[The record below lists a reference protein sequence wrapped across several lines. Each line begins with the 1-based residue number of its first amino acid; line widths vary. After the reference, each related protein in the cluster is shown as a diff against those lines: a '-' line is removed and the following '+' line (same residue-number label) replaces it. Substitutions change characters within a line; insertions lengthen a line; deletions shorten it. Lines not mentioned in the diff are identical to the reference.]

1 MISRCMFSNSCSLCI
16 SSIFRRVC
24 KSMQWFKSI
33 VASCTISVPFI
44 IWLVTLLHNWIMYL
58 PQEDRWA
65 FHTDVRTYYQ
75 IIIFI
80 ICICCPI
87 TIKSKQIVSSFW
99 VYHTSLPTGVSL
111 RQIIP
116 FWDAEPLTT
125 YLSTS
130 PVSASW
136 QNNILRD
143 RVLRN
148 SRTIGMSKDTH

>member
-80 ICICCPI
+80 ICGHFYGKNSATGDFHLSLVTRKRIVTITCASHLLSVLTYTPLLWDWLRFAKKLQCPRDR
-87 TIKSKQIVSSFW
+87 
-99 VYHTSLPTGVSL
+99 LPTSNTSTNH
-111 RQIIP
+111 RP
-116 FWDAEPLTT
+116 TT
-125 YLSTS
+125 
-130 PVSASW
+130 
-136 QNNILRD
+136 
-143 RVLRN
+143 
-148 SRTIGMSKDTH
+148 G